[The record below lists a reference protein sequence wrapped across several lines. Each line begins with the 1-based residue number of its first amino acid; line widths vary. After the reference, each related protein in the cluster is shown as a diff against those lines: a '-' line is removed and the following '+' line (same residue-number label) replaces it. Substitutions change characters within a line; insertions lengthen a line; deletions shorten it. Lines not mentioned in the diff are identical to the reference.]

1 VAAHS
6 TVRALSSAY
15 SGKLYQVRNAAGTT
29 KDISTVSAGGVADSA
44 TQDSFCGGTTCI
56 ITILYDQTTNGNDV
70 WYNASDSTGAP
81 STNAQMKGSS
91 ATKESITIGGKKV
104 YSLWIDSGNAYWA
117 NGANTKAMP
126 TGAAPQGVYM
136 VASGTHASATCCF
149 DYGNSELVRKVGHNG
164 SMDAVNFSKLTTWGS
179 GAGTGPWVM
188 ADLEDG
194 LFSSN
199 IGNSKNSNDL
209 SMTTTFVTAVEK
221 NNGTSEFALMGADAT
236 TGTLTTFYKGA
247 LPNGFSPMAKEG
259 SIVLGSG
266 GDCCATNVNL
276 ANGTFYEG
284 AIVAGYP
291 SDATEALIQ
300 ANVVAAQYAK

>member
-1 VAAHS
+1 
-6 TVRALSSAY
+6 VRALFSAY
-15 SGKLYQVRNAAGTT
+15 SGKLYQVRNAAGTN
-29 KDISTVSAGGVADSA
+29 KDITAVSAGGVADSA
-44 TQDSFCGGTTCI
+44 TQDSFCGGTTCT
-56 ITILYDQTTNGNDV
+56 ITIVYDQTTNGNDV
-70 WYNASDSTGAP
+70 WYNGTDSTGAP
-81 STNAQMKGSS
+81 STSSANMHASS
-91 ATKESITIGGKKV
+91 ATKESITIGGKKA

-126 TGAAPQGVYM
+126 KGASPQGIYM
-136 VASGTHASATCCF
+136 VTSGTHASATCCF

-194 LFSSN
+194 LFSEN
-199 IGNSKNSNDL
+199 VGGGKNSNDL
-209 SMTTTFVTAVEK
+209 SMTTPFVTAVEK
-221 NNGTSEFALMGADAT
+221 NNGTSEFALMAADAT
-236 TGTLTTFYKGA
+236 TGTLSTFYKGA
-247 LPNGFSPMAKEG
+247 LPTGFNPMAKEG

-266 GDCCATNVNL
+266 GDCCQTNINL

-300 ANVVAAQYAK
+300 ANVIAAQYAK